1 MSRPLPRLLSQ
12 SLPATPDVFEGL
24 RAHRRV
30 LHRVGDAGMPK
41 EVLKAPRIHS
51 ACRQGVPCRVP
62 QHVNVH
68 WKRQP
73 SGFPSSFNHTC
84 DAHATERCAALIHE
98 HERALDAIG
107 FLLTLQQS
115 QAVDL
120 VALQVMH
127 RVGAALEPANDD
139 GALRQVY
146 VVPAQILCD
155 RPKCRSIWAMKS
167 GFGHFA
173 PFALESISEVPVNQG
188 VLSVPNRVGW
198 RIIAGPPLT
207 PSQFHCATV
216 GAVAAISD
224 SDLINSAHWRAAKE
238 WKWGYRLS
246 DDSGEVS
253 RTDSAKSPT
262 PILGDFPTEAVENP
276 PIWKSPTT
284 CRFRRSF
291 GAIYRMVPRSYR
303 WQHERSL
310 PTAMADR
317 RKPLVAVP
325 SLFQERTSPFVVEST
340 WRPQASRHTN

>member
-1 MSRPLPRLLSQ
+1 
-12 SLPATPDVFEGL
+12 
-24 RAHRRV
+24 
-30 LHRVGDAGMPK
+30 
-41 EVLKAPRIHS
+41 
-51 ACRQGVPCRVP
+51 
-62 QHVNVH
+62 
-68 WKRQP
+68 
-73 SGFPSSFNHTC
+73 
-84 DAHATERCAALIHE
+84 
-98 HERALDAIG
+98 
-107 FLLTLQQS
+107 
-115 QAVDL
+115 
-120 VALQVMH
+120 
-127 RVGAALEPANDD
+127 
-139 GALRQVY
+139 
-146 VVPAQILCD
+146 
-155 RPKCRSIWAMKS
+155 
-167 GFGHFA
+167 
-173 PFALESISEVPVNQG
+173 
-188 VLSVPNRVGW
+188 LSVPNRVGW

-238 WKWGYRLS
+238 WKWGYRLP